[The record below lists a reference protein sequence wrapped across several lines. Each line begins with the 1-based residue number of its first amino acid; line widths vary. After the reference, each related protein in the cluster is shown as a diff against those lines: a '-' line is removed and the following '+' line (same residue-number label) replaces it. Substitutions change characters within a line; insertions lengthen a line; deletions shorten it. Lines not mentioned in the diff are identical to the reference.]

1 MDTLRQNLK
10 ISLKLL
16 MKERGFT
23 VTALLTLAL
32 CIGANS
38 AIFSVVNTLM
48 LRPLPY
54 EEPDRLVIVFNLYP
68 RAQATRLGCAVPDYL
83 PDRLVI
89 VFNLYPRAQATRL
102 GCAVPDYF
110 ARREQVEAFEEVA
123 V

>member
-1 MDTLRQNLK
+1 MTELNR
-10 ISLKLL
+10 
-16 MKERGFT
+16 
-23 VTALLTLAL
+23 
-32 CIGANS
+32 
-38 AIFSVVNTLM
+38 
-48 LRPLPY
+48 
-54 EEPDRLVIVFNLYP
+54 
-68 RAQATRLGCAVPDYL
+68 